1 MKHIHHDVLIAF
13 AEGKAIQ
20 FKTRNQGG
28 WTTAKSGE
36 VNPIKNE
43 GLQWRVKPDLI
54 EEFYIYWLL
63 NLEPNIDVNRMEAY
77 KAGFIRGVMAHEQ
90 GEYW

>member
-20 FKTRNQGG
+20 FNTKSDKG

-36 VNPIKNE
+36 VNPIRDAW
-43 GLQWRVKPDLI
+43 LQWRVKPDFI
-54 EEFYIYWLL
+54 EECFYHWQTSNMACNDKL
-63 NLEPNIDVNRMEAY
+63 EAY
-77 KAGFIRGVMAHEQ
+77 TAGFIRGVMAHEQ